1 MITFPGNNLPQ
12 DSQTWAS
19 KIQNEINRLD
29 TRRIPGPQG
38 YTGLSA
44 YQQAQL
50 EGFTGTEEEWLDSLK
65 ATPPVDVAFTVLG
78 GTTGTQ
84 PTFTGAP
91 LFTGSYIKTG
101 AMVHFTIDVDMDNIT
116 NFGTGQYYME
126 LPFESKKNYQFAAG
140 CLHDIS
146 TNTDYPIFGH
156 VFAGS
161 KQMLLKSID
170 SHANS
175 AFNVPFTSTTPFTLA
190 TADNFHISGTYISA
204 V

>member
-12 DSQTWAS
+12 DSQTWAY

-65 ATPPVDVAFTVLG
+65 ATPPVDTSFTVVG

-146 TNTDYPIFGH
+146 TGTDYPIFGH
-156 VFAGS
+156 VLAGS
-161 KQMLLKSID
+161 KQMFLKSID
-170 SHANS
+170 SHSNS
-175 AFNVPFTSTTPFTLA
+175 AFNVPFTSTAPFTLA
-190 TADNFHISGTYISA
+190 VADNFHISGTYISA

>member
-12 DSQTWAS
+12 DSQTWAY

-65 ATPPVDVAFTVLG
+65 ATPPVDVAFTVVG

-84 PTFTGAP
+84 PTFTGTP

-146 TNTDYPIFGH
+146 TGTDYPIFGH
-156 VFAGS
+156 VLAGS
-161 KQMLLKSID
+161 KQMFLKSID

-175 AFNVPFTSTTPFTLA
+175 AFNVPFTSTAPFTLA
-190 TADNFHISGTYISA
+190 VADNFHISGTYISA